1 MTIKLSVDRID
12 GAVAVCYDDEKK
24 YEIPATGLKEGDII
38 LAEFDEEMKL
48 ISRNILQ
55 GETEKKKSEMAL
67 RTKNLFN
74 RSKK

>member
-24 YEIPATGLKEGDII
+24 YEIPAPGLKEGDII

-74 RSKK
+74 RNRK